1 MFTGLTVFAGVNVC
15 KAAGEQDGVAGVDE
29 LCDGAGGETKEELD
43 WLTATSADCVGVVW
57 PVEAAVGGAKAD
69 GKRDGDPTNRWAS
82 LASLIDRR

>member
-57 PVEAAVGGAKAD
+57 PVEPVVGGVKA
-69 GKRDGDPTNRWAS
+69 GGERDGDAGGHCFI